1 MGDVVDS
8 KKKASTRV
16 SSKESSRG
24 AWRAEED
31 RKLAEAIAVHGP
43 KRWKTLAAQAGLNRC
58 GKSCRLRWLNYLRP
72 NIKRGNITDQEEDLI
87 LRLHKLLGNR
97 WSLIAG
103 RLPGRTDNE
112 IKNYWNSHLS
122 KKVTPGRKPRT
133 APRSVS
139 SGVEMAT
146 QLAEGKEGAMGD
158 RSTAGV
164 AATTT
169 SQRGGDSLPKPSNQ
183 SFDDNAADDDFFDFS
198 NESPMNLEWVTRF
211 LEFDEHGHKP

>member
-43 KRWKTLAAQAGLNRC
+43 KRWKTLAAQA
-58 GKSCRLRWLNYLRP
+58 
-72 NIKRGNITDQEEDLI
+72 
-87 LRLHKLLGNR
+87 
-97 WSLIAG
+97 
-103 RLPGRTDNE
+103 
-112 IKNYWNSHLS
+112 
-122 KKVTPGRKPRT
+122 

-169 SQRGGDSLPKPSNQ
+169 SHRGGDSLPKPSNQ